1 MTALGCQAG
10 ELSSLVA
17 QSLEGGVCWR
27 WTEKMAC
34 WLVKFY
40 TFIGL
45 GGCQRGKGEGGLRC
59 KKSGLVL
66 TVMPLPDRGCLADG
80 FLLGGVFERVMLFVV
95 T

>member
-17 QSLEGGVCWR
+17 QSLEGGVCWH

-40 TFIGL
+40 TFIA
-45 GGCQRGKGEGGLRC
+45 EG
-59 KKSGLVL
+59 
-66 TVMPLPDRGCLADG
+66 
-80 FLLGGVFERVMLFVV
+80 
-95 T
+95 